1 MTSLRGFLPHVNIC
15 RPVFLC
21 CDIQSAFRLAVP
33 NFGQSAFVA
42 KRFLQY
48 HEIQGKEQGPTMYL
62 ATEQVPNK
70 LGELDPF
77 IGVPKELKY
86 SKTLFSM
93 ITAEVEEKIVG
104 RDTFVLFGI
113 ESHVCILQT
122 VEALLA
128 RQKRVFI
135 AADGTWSQRD
145 SDREPALQL
154 MRESGAIISS
164 SESILLQ
171 LTRDAADPKF
181 KQISNLL
188 KQQPSS
194 YAEYYAA
201 QQQK

>member
-1 MTSLRGFLPHVNIC
+1 MSLRGFLPHVNTC

-70 LGELDPF
+70 LGELDTF

-93 ITAEVEEKIVG
+93 LTPEVEAKIAE
-104 RDTFVLFGI
+104 RETFVLFGI
-113 ESHVCILQT
+113 EAHVCIMQT
-122 VEALLA
+122 VEALLQ
-128 RQKRVFI
+128 RQKKVFI

-145 SDREPALQL
+145 GDRDPALQI
-154 MRESGAIISS
+154 MKDAGAVISS
-164 SESILLQ
+164 SDNSLSCI
-171 LTRDAADPKF
+171 K
-181 KQISNLL
+181 ISYISHS
-188 KQQPSS
+188 K
-194 YAEYYAA
+194 
-201 QQQK
+201 